1 MTIKVTGTCIA
12 TTATLTI
19 GCGFKPDRVK
29 IRNVTDVTGL
39 EFNAKEVN
47 GAAYGVTIATNGDQA
62 AAASAAYGVAVY
74 EGEGPLAAAS
84 TVKVVRDET
93 DRKGSITSFVID
105 NSTNKTGHWDAACN
119 TTYVGIGS
127 RMVIGGKTYTVMAL
141 TSTGAAA
148 NQVTL
153 DANPPNT
160 TSAVTKIFNKVDFI
174 GAAAGVPIPAGF
186 TIGASATVNN
196 TNTDTLQFEAEI
208 DL

>member
-12 TTATLTI
+12 TAATLTI

-29 IRNVTDVTGL
+29 IRNVTDKTELAWDV
-39 EFNAKEVN
+39 KEVN
-47 GAAYGVTIATNGDQA
+47 GSLYGMTVAAAGDK
-62 AAASAAYGVAVY
+62 AAASTAAYGVAVY
-74 EGEGPLAAAS
+74 EGEGPLATAS

-105 NSTNKTGHWDAACN
+105 TAANKTGHWDAACN

-127 RMVIGGKTYTVMAL
+127 RMVIGGKTYTVTAL

-160 TSAVTKIFNKVDFI
+160 TSAVSKIFNKVDFI

-186 TIGASATVNN
+186 TIGASATVND